1 MQINY
6 LARSLVAGILSFLL
20 LLVSCT
26 PAPTSPPV
34 ATPAPTDPPAPTAMP
49 DPKKALV
56 GTWTATVTKE
66 DILRI
71 MPDFH
76 QEALCDNTGTFVW
89 QFNTDGTFTVDQTAL
104 PECPTPDNAHIEDTW
119 SIDGNLITLAK
130 DTPFQEVYEW
140 AVEGDSLVLK
150 HVSGECIPC
159 EATNTANPWTQ
170 VK

>member
-1 MQINY
+1 MQTNHPSR
-6 LARSLVAGILSFLL
+6 LLVASILPCLFLL
-20 LLVSCT
+20 AACT
-26 PAPTSPPV
+26 PAATQEPT
-34 ATPAPTDPPAPTAMP
+34 ATPAPPVPTATQ
-49 DPKKALV
+49 DPQLALV
-56 GTWTATVTKE
+56 GSWTSTVTKE
-66 DILRI
+66 DILQL

-89 QFNTDGTFTVDQTAL
+89 QFNADGTFTVDQTAL

-170 VK
+170 VE